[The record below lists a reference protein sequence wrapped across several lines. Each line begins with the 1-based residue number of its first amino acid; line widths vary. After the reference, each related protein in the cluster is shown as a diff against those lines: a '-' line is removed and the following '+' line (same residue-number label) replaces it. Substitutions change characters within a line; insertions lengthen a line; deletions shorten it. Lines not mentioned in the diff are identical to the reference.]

1 MAPFSIPPKL
11 LILCLLKPNFD
22 IHLSLFKISLKH
34 GYQGLRRN
42 FVTIASDLSPTTTD
56 DMLREAFSGYGNV
69 VDAIVMRDRYTDRS
83 RGFGFVTYSSHS
95 EAEAAVSGMDGKE
108 LNGRRVSVKLF
119 GIGDIDDE

>member
-1 MAPFSIPPKL
+1 MATRVYVG
-11 LILCLLKPNFD
+11 N
-22 IHLSLFKISLKH
+22 
-34 GYQGLRRN
+34 
-42 FVTIASDLSPTTTD
+42 LSPTTTD

>member
-1 MAPFSIPPKL
+1 MATRVYVG
-11 LILCLLKPNFD
+11 N
-22 IHLSLFKISLKH
+22 
-34 GYQGLRRN
+34 
-42 FVTIASDLSPTTTD
+42 LSPTTTD

-108 LNGRRVSVKLF
+108 LNGRIVSVKLF